1 LQRIA
6 FWTVALSDVECQTLS
21 NKNQLWGA
29 ENNQVPSVGEL
40 GGAAFMRVESILS
53 SQSRQD
59 FSIDCTGSS
68 ITRNIRRPYP
78 FLFEIVDSSGVT
90 VTTQPV
96 SSCVENTDN
105 SLVITGAVGKT
116 LTYAITPNLNINH

>member
-1 LQRIA
+1 MLSVKHSQTKISFGVLRI
-6 FWTVALSDVECQTLS
+6 TSI
-21 NKNQLWGA
+21 
-29 ENNQVPSVGEL
+29 PSVGEL

-116 LTYAITPNLNINH
+116 LTYAITPQFEY